1 MARYLLNIERPL
13 SLLSGTID
21 PREGFENIW
30 AQLPQFERGSAWT
43 FLPNEGGLFLKG
55 QIEPF
60 SLRPKL
66 LTRRKRILHEQI
78 GLGWMR
84 ARGLPVPEVI
94 AWGAEYKWGLPTRT
108 FLLQRRVMD
117 ALDLQ
122 YYLSDVEM
130 AGNSRIKVL
139 QELGHS
145 VRQLHGAG
153 LAHRDLYLRNILVAV
168 RSGQQQLIFIDCPRA
183 ERRRYWP
190 RAGFLRRADLY
201 SVARDALKFNVS
213 LQEIEAFLHG
223 AGETDP
229 KPVIEHAQRA
239 YRLGQARPLRSNIW
253 LMFGI

>member
-1 MARYLLNIERPL
+1 MARYLLNIEKPV
-13 SLLSGTID
+13 SLLSGTSG
-21 PREGFENIW
+21 PQEGFENIW

-43 FLPNEGGLFLKG
+43 FLPGDGGLFLKG

-66 LTRRKRILHEQI
+66 LTRRKRILRERI
-78 GLGWMR
+78 RLGWMQ
-84 ARGLPVPEVI
+84 ARGLPVPEVV

-108 FLLQRRVMD
+108 FLLQRRVMN
-117 ALDLQ
+117 APDLQ
-122 YYLSDVEM
+122 HYLSDVERVK
-130 AGNSRIKVL
+130 NSNIKVL

-168 RSGQQQLIFIDCPRA
+168 RSGRQQLIFIDCPRA

-201 SVARDALKFNVS
+201 SVARDALKHGVS
-213 LQEIEAFLHG
+213 LQEIETFLQA
-223 AGETDP
+223 AGETNP
-229 KPVIEHAQRA
+229 QPVIEHAQRA
-239 YRLGQARPLRSNIW
+239 YQLGQARPLRSNIW